1 MIDTDLSHYLI
12 NLTSV
17 KEGHYDDI
25 VSKII
30 DGRIDEITDR
40 LTELATNEENGW
52 NKLVVYLDLR
62 MRGKRL
68 ANSNIPNV
76 VSVVDRSDKPT
87 TFVMIAS
94 ETRPI
99 NLVRLIKLL
108 DLSKSL
114 GVNVVLAIVDKYG
127 DVTYYSLEEINL
139 LK

>member
-1 MIDTDLSHYLI
+1 
-12 NLTSV
+12 
-17 KEGHYDDI
+17 
-25 VSKII
+25 
-30 DGRIDEITDR
+30 
-40 LTELATNEENGW
+40 
-52 NKLVVYLDLR
+52 
-62 MRGKRL
+62 
-68 ANSNIPNV
+68 
-76 VSVVDRSDKPT
+76 
-87 TFVMIAS
+87 MIAS